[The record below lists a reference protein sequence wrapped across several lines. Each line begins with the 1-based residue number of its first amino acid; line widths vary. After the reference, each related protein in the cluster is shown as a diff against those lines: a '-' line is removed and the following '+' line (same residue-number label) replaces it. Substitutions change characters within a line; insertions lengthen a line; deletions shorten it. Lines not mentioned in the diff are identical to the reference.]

1 MANFISIDAET
12 NGLWGSPFAVAA
24 VVYSE
29 TGQELSRATFR
40 CPIVGET
47 NEWVAENVIPQMDGI
62 AETHSSYE
70 DMLQAIGAWWL
81 ENKADAT
88 ALWHMG
94 HVVESFLFRE
104 LVRVGSIGEWD
115 APYVPVEVSQVLAD
129 KGFRP
134 DSVDS
139 YLETKGLPKP
149 ELVGGTHNPL
159 YDAVVAAT
167 VYFDLVK

>member
-1 MANFISIDAET
+1 MAAFISIDAET
-12 NGLWGSPFAVAA
+12 NGLWGNPFAVAM

-29 TGQELSRATFR
+29 TGVELSRVTFR
-40 CPIVGET
+40 CPIEGSV
-47 NEWVAENVIPQMDGI
+47 NPWVEANVLPEMAEI

-70 DMLQAIGAWWL
+70 EMLQAIGAWWM
-81 ENKADAT
+81 ENKDGAT

-94 HVVESFLFRE
+94 HVVESYLFRE
-104 LVRVGSIGEWD
+104 LVRVGAIGEWD

-129 KGFRP
+129 NGFRP
-134 DSVDS
+134 DSVDT
-139 YLETKGLPKP
+139 YLEEKGLPKP